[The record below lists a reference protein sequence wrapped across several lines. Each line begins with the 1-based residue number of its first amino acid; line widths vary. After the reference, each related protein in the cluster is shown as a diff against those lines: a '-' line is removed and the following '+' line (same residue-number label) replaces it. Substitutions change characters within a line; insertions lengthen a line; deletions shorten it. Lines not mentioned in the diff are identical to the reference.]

1 MAVWALRPSARK
13 TTGTFAGS
21 ASSSQPRCRGG
32 DLYSPRFRAVDPV
45 IGFSFSSRLAG
56 AFLTPPVYQ
65 PPGQPGNRVGRG
77 EGGAERSVRVGLRR
91 VGVACGAAKGAR
103 ATF

>member
-32 DLYSPRFRAVDPV
+32 DLYAPRFRAVDPV
-45 IGFSFSSRLAG
+45 IGFSFSSRLAV

-65 PPGQPGNRVGRG
+65 RPGQPGKRVGRG
-77 EGGAERSVRVGLRR
+77 EAGAEQGVRFGLRR
-91 VGVACGAAKGAR
+91 VGSAWRTTKGSR
-103 ATF
+103 STS